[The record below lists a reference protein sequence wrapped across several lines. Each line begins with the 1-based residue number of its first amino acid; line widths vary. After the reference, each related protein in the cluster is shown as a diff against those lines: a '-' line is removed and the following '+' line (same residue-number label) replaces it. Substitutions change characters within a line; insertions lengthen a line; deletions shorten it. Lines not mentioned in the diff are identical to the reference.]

1 MESVIPPEL
10 LKIAAVG
17 SVSVVASLLAWL
29 LNRKKRYPGGNKN
42 LVIVIDGK
50 APVSYTHLRAH
61 ETVLDIVCRFLLEK
75 NKNNTQ

>member
-10 LKIAAVG
+10 LPVVAA
-17 SVSVVASLLAWL
+17 STLSVVALLLAWR

-50 APVSYTHLRAH
+50 ALTARLS
-61 ETVLDIVCRFLLEK
+61 
-75 NKNNTQ
+75 

>member
-29 LNRKKRYPGGNKN
+29 LNRKKRDTGGNKN

-50 APVSYTHLRAH
+50 ALAARLS
-61 ETVLDIVCRFLLEK
+61 
-75 NKNNTQ
+75 